1 MSKKPS
7 SRNSML
13 SALMTGAVAAP
24 EQKSTSEDV
33 TVVPA
38 PPATPAPVTPV
49 RDDHAGQPRVSAG
62 AVGAL
67 KNTLAHITK
76 DGRVVE
82 LDPTLIQPSPYPDRM
97 EGAESDEAIEALA
110 KSIAKSGQE
119 VPVLVRP
126 HPTLANHYQTIY
138 GHRRIRAI
146 SRIGDGLKVRAII
159 RELSDAELLL
169 AQGIENSARQDL
181 SWIEKAMFARQ
192 LEVFARE
199 NGRDPTALVMEALSL
214 HPPDVSRF
222 RTTLEVIPDDI
233 VVAIGAAPRIG
244 RTKWLKLYN
253 VVKEDSSSVGR
264 MRRLKDT
271 RAFQNRSSDE
281 RFSDM
286 LKAASDK
293 GLNGEAGNDASALLG
308 LNGESLGTVEKKRS
322 STRFNLTDKGF
333 ALFVEQRLGELHEEF
348 LARSA

>member
-24 EQKSTSEDV
+24 EQKTAPENTTS
-33 TVVPA
+33 VVS
-38 PPATPAPVTPV
+38 APVREEHGT
-49 RDDHAGQPRVSAG
+49 QPRVSAG

-82 LDPTLIQPSPYPDRM
+82 LDPAFIQPSPYPDRM
-97 EGAESDEAIEALA
+97 DGAESEEAIEVLA

-146 SRIGDGLKVRAII
+146 ARIGDGLKVRAII
-159 RELSDAELLL
+159 RELTDGELLL

-192 LEVFARE
+192 LETFARD

-233 VVAIGAAPRIG
+233 VVAIGAAPKIG

-253 VVKEDSSSVGR
+253 VVKDDPSSIDR
-264 MRRLKDT
+264 MRRLKSMRT
-271 RAFQNRSSDE
+271 FHNRTSDE
-281 RFSDM
+281 RFSEM
-286 LKAASDK
+286 LRSASDK
-293 GLNGEAGNDASALLG
+293 GANGGIDGGSQLVGSNGEA
-308 LNGESLGTVEKKRS
+308 LGTVERKRS
-322 STRFNLTDKGF
+322 STRINLTDRAF
-333 ALFVEQRLGELHEEF
+333 ALFVEERLVDLHQEF
-348 LARSA
+348 QARAR